1 MANTKKNGKIFDK
14 TMVICTA
21 VIAAITLIIVCAV
34 LLPDPIIAS
43 VRIREAKD
51 FFENATVENVSV
63 VAPLENNGVFEDK
76 GYILKDDEAAET
88 AIKIRELFDNSKY
101 SKTYAIPETGVWK
114 MNIVSYTADT
124 EYKIYI
130 DESAFY
136 IESGSKIIRYI
147 PTEDYSEKYDEFYN
161 KTVEKLNEK

>member
-1 MANTKKNGKIFDK
+1 MTNNKKKGKIFDK
-14 TMVICTA
+14 TMVMITSIIIA
-21 VIAAITLIIVCAV
+21 VTVIIVCAV

-43 VRIREAKD
+43 VRLEEAKD
-51 FFENATVENVSV
+51 FFDSAPVENVSV
-63 VAPLENNGVFEDK
+63 VAPLETGGVFEDK
-76 GYILKDDEAAET
+76 GYVLRDAEAAEAAT
-88 AIKIRELFDNSKY
+88 RITELLDNSKY

-114 MNIVSYTADT
+114 MNIVSYTAKT

-136 IESGSKIIRYI
+136 IESGSRIIRYI
-147 PTEDYSEKYDEFYN
+147 PTNDYSEKYDEFYN